1 MLILQQNLHLSPL
14 TGTELKIH
22 LSIIYKTNTLMP
34 KLKSTPKVCWLLRSS
49 WKHEFKWS
57 HNSSSSNCGG
67 RDKYW
72 SDLRNIEHYLS
83 SSEIKVWKKSE
94 YLHKVSDVHC
104 DNYLTQCLIYVDLL
118 FMNVNCLRGTSH
130 WVFRSSRRETSCMQV
145 TRCTI
150 LHFGNLAGVVL

>member
-22 LSIIYKTNTLMP
+22 LSFIYKTNTLML

-49 WKHEFKWS
+49 WKHEFKWF

-83 SSEIKVWKKSE
+83 SSEIKAWKKSE
-94 YLHKVSDVHC
+94 YLHKVSDVYC
-104 DNYLTQCLIYVDLL
+104 DNYLTQSLKLIYVDLL

-150 LHFGNLAGVVL
+150 LHFAIRRE